1 MKQARTIGTSL
12 RQIRKSLD
20 PKPPRTPK
28 AGKPLR
34 ASDIILVLTVATV
47 LIALVTRLAAALFG
61 CG

>member
-1 MKQARTIGTSL
+1 MKQARTIGTPL

-20 PKPPRTPK
+20 PKQPTPPK

-34 ASDIILVLTVATV
+34 ASDIILALTVAMV
-47 LIALVTRLAAALFG
+47 LFALVARLSAALFG